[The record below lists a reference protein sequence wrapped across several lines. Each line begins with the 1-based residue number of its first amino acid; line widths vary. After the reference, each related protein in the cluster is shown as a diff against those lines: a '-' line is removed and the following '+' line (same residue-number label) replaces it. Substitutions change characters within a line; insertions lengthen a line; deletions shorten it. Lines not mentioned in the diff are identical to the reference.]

1 VGTNTVNGVINI
13 ITKSSMDTKGGR
25 IIIGGGSTHPGD
37 YLARYGGKLGSNAAY
52 RAFGHYSDFNP
63 LTFGTSKANDG
74 WSIGSGGFRLD
85 WNRSKNDSIMVQGN
99 AFQMNGD
106 QTTLIVAP
114 YGGLGQLAGGVSDNG
129 SDIFTQWKHR
139 FSDHSETT
147 LQFYDSNYQRID
159 AGNHEKLGTADFDFQ
174 HHDQIARLSVPRS
187 GHPTSRHSAG

>member
-25 IIIGGGSTHPGD
+25 ISIGGGSTHPGD

-114 YGGLGQLAGGVSDNG
+114 YGGLGSSQAGCPITALTSSLSG
-129 SDIFTQWKHR
+129 SIASPTIRKPR
-139 FSDHSETT
+139 CSSM
-147 LQFYDSNYQRID
+147 
-159 AGNHEKLGTADFDFQ
+159 TA
-174 HHDQIARLSVPRS
+174 I
-187 GHPTSRHSAG
+187 TSA